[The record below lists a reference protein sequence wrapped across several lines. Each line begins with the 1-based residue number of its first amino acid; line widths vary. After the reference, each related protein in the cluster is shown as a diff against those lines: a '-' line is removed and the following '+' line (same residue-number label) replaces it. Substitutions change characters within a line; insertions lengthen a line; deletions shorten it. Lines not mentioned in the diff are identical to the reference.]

1 MAILPIRIIGDPVL
15 RTPADPVTEFGPEL
29 ERLVADMME
38 TMEDVDGAGLAA
50 PQVGVGQR
58 VFTYQIDGQRGHLVN
73 PVLTLS
79 DDFQDDVVEGCLSIP
94 GVAYPLRRRRAVQ
107 ARGYDVHGN
116 PVEIEAEGMLARAF
130 QHETDHLDGVL
141 FVDRL
146 EGDDRRAAQRVI
158 RRLDYSSVASATATK
173 RAGHVGS
180 AFGTGASFGGGS
192 FGGPASPGAGAPA

>member
-1 MAILPIRIIGDPVL
+1 MAVLPIRIIGDPVL

-58 VFTYQIDGQRGHLVN
+58 VFTYQIDGQRGHVVN
-73 PVLTLS
+73 PELTLS

-94 GVAYPLRRRRAVQ
+94 GVAFPVRRRRSVVV
-107 ARGYDVHGN
+107 RGFDLQGN
-116 PVEIEAEGMLARAF
+116 PVEIEAQGMLARAF

-146 EGDDRRAAQRVI
+146 EGDDRRAAYRAI
-158 RRLDYSSVASATATK
+158 RGLNYSSIADQTVTK
-173 RAGHVGS
+173 RSAHVGS
-180 AFGTGASFGGGS
+180 AFGTGGSSSGASFS
-192 FGGPASPGAGAPA
+192 RDSTA

>member
-1 MAILPIRIIGDPVL
+1 
-15 RTPADPVTEFGPEL
+15 
-29 ERLVADMME
+29 MME

-50 PQVGVGQR
+50 PQVGVSQR

-94 GVAYPLRRRRAVQ
+94 GVAFPVRRRRTVT
-107 ARGYDVHGN
+107 ARGFDQHGD
-116 PVEIEAEGMLARAF
+116 PVEIEAQGMLARAF
-130 QHETDHLDGVL
+130 QHETDHLDGIL

-146 EGDDRRAAQRVI
+146 EGEDRRAAQRAI
-158 RRLDYSSVASATATK
+158 RAINYSTVAGQTVTQ

-180 AFGTGASFGGGS
+180 AFGSGLSSAGTGGS
-192 FGGPASPGAGAPA
+192 FSAGTPA

>member
-38 TMEDVDGAGLAA
+38 TMEDVDGAGLA
-50 PQVGVGQR
+50 PQIGVGQR
-58 VFTYQIDGQRGHLVN
+58 VFTYQIDGQQGHLVN

-79 DDFQDDVVEGCLSIP
+79 DDFQEDVVEGCLSIP
-94 GVAYPLRRRRAVQ
+94 GVAFPVRRRRAVQ
-107 ARGYDVHGN
+107 ARGYDLHGN
-116 PVEIEAEGMLARAF
+116 PVEIAAEGMLARAF

-146 EGDDRRAAQRVI
+146 EGDDRRAAQRAI
-158 RRLDYSSVASATATK
+158 RALDYSSVAGQTVTK
-173 RAGHVGS
+173 RASHVGS
-180 AFGTGASFGGGS
+180 AFGNGASFGGGS
-192 FGGPASPGAGAPA
+192 FGAPAPRGAGATA

>member
-15 RTPADPVTEFGPEL
+15 RTPADPVVEFGPEL

-58 VFTYQIDGQRGHLVN
+58 VFTYQIDGTRGHLVN
-73 PVLTLS
+73 PVLELS
-79 DDFQDDVVEGCLSIP
+79 EDFQDDVVEGCLSIP
-94 GVAYPLRRRRAVQ
+94 GVAFPVRRRRTVTASGFDAQGNAVT
-107 ARGYDVHGN
+107 
-116 PVEIEAEGMLARAF
+116 IEAEGMLARAF
-130 QHETDHLDGVL
+130 QHETDHLDGIL

-146 EGDDRRAAQRVI
+146 EGEERRAAHRAI
-158 RRLDYSSVASATATK
+158 RAIDYSSVAGQTVTK

-180 AFGTGASFGGGS
+180 AFGTGASFGGS
-192 FGGPASPGAGAPA
+192 ASSPAGRNA

>member
-15 RTPADPVTEFGPEL
+15 RTPADPVADFGPEL

-58 VFTYQIDGQRGHLVN
+58 VFTYHIDGVRGHLVN
-73 PVLTLS
+73 PVLELS

-94 GVAYPLRRRRAVQ
+94 GVAYPVRRRRTVTASGFDVQ
-107 ARGYDVHGN
+107 GN
-116 PVEIEAEGMLARAF
+116 AMTIEAEGMLARAF
-130 QHETDHLDGVL
+130 QHETDHLDGIL

-146 EGDDRRAAQRVI
+146 EGDERRSAYRAIRAA
-158 RRLDYSSVASATATK
+158 DYSSVAGQTVTK

-180 AFGTGASFGGGS
+180 AFGTGASFGKS
-192 FGGPASPGAGAPA
+192 AFGAARSSA

>member
-15 RTPADPVTEFGPEL
+15 RTPADAVTDFGPEL

-58 VFTYQIDGQRGHLVN
+58 VFTYQIDGERGHLVN
-73 PVLTLS
+73 PVLELS

-94 GVAYPLRRRRAVQ
+94 GVAFPVRRRRAVK
-107 ARGYDVHGN
+107 ASGVDVHGD

-146 EGDDRRAAQRVI
+146 EGEDRRAAQRAI
-158 RRLDYSSVASATATK
+158 RALDYSSVAGQTVSK

-180 AFGTGASFGGGS
+180 AFGTGTSRGASFGGAS
-192 FGGPASPGAGAPA
+192 FGARGTTA

>member
-15 RTPADPVTEFGPEL
+15 RTPADPVTVFGPEL

-94 GVAYPLRRRRAVQ
+94 GVAFPVRRRRAVQ
-107 ARGYDVHGN
+107 ARGYDLHGN
-116 PVEIEAEGMLARAF
+116 PVEVAAEGMLARAF

-146 EGDDRRAAQRVI
+146 EGDDRRAAQRSI
-158 RRLDYSSVASATATK
+158 RALDYSSVASETVTK

-180 AFGTGASFGGGS
+180 AFGTGTSFGGSS
-192 FGGPASPGAGAPA
+192 FSGPSSQGAGATA